1 MIIKFELFQKKYSEL
16 SDKKFFL
23 FYGNNFGKVNYCTSK
38 IVSYFKKKLMCK
50 PIFFSSSDFTKK
62 SLKENI
68 LNYDSDDLFGNHFLI
83 IINIDNKFSSKEL
96 IEIVKQNTLKNLKI
110 IIKTERLDKSS
121 ALRKS
126 FETVNQA
133 IIVPCYEE
141 TFQEKVEFIREEFKN
156 DSLDIESSKIHEL
169 ANCFGNQRLE
179 IHNELQKIKILL
191 KLQDNSGDSFIKGIP
206 DTINFD
212 ESLFVFNIVSGRD
225 KNFLAHYQ
233 KFTEYEKNE
242 MKIINA
248 LIEHFFK
255 ILTVKNK
262 VSQGKAIYQAVKELR
277 PPIFFKFEKEFQEH
291 VRSWNQN
298 NVIFVIKKLFDI
310 QRNFLT
316 GLTSARSDFL
326 FLIIRIM
333 RKDF

>member
-1 MIIKFELFQKKYSEL
+1 
-16 SDKKFFL
+16 
-23 FYGNNFGKVNYCTSK
+23 
-38 IVSYFKKKLMCK
+38 
-50 PIFFSSSDFTKK
+50 
-62 SLKENI
+62 
-68 LNYDSDDLFGNHFLI
+68 
-83 IINIDNKFSSKEL
+83 
-96 IEIVKQNTLKNLKI
+96 
-110 IIKTERLDKSS
+110 
-121 ALRKS
+121 
-126 FETVNQA
+126 
-133 IIVPCYEE
+133 
-141 TFQEKVEFIREEFKN
+141 
-156 DSLDIESSKIHEL
+156 
-169 ANCFGNQRLE
+169 
-179 IHNELQKIKILL
+179 
-191 KLQDNSGDSFIKGIP
+191 
-206 DTINFD
+206 
-212 ESLFVFNIVSGRD
+212 
-225 KNFLAHYQ
+225 
-233 KFTEYEKNE
+233 

-310 QRNFLT
+310 QRNFLI